1 MTETD
6 FSYQFIETLLQ
17 LEGVARILGR
27 AEIIGVDLEADSLY
41 HYYEKVCLLQMAT
54 ETDTYV
60 LDPLA
65 LRDLSSLGPV
75 FSDPR
80 IRKIFHGADYDIRSL
95 YRDFHLE
102 VENLF
107 DTQLACRFL
116 GLPETGL
123 EAVLRNRF
131 QVELNKK
138 YQRADWSKR
147 PLAPEMVEY
156 AAMDGRY
163 LIPLSRMLERELEEK
178 GRLSWVEEE
187 SRFLTKVRFTSPN
200 HAPLYLRVKGAAY
213 LDPRDLAVLEAL
225 LEFREAQAQK
235 SDLPPFKVLGNEP
248 LLELAKKK
256 PLHPEE
262 LETGKPLSPRQID
275 RYGKPLMREIERAL
289 AIPEKDLPIYPR
301 KEKPDLPASVR
312 RRVKA
317 LKAWRDR
324 RAKDLALE
332 PGVLLNNALINAL
345 ASKNPRSLKEMEAIP
360 GMKVWLKDH
369 FGQEILAAQTSFALG
384 SPDEH

>member
-1 MTETD
+1 M
-6 FSYQFIETLLQ
+6 
-17 LEGVARILGR
+17 EGVARILDR
-27 AEIIGVDLEADSLY
+27 AKIIGVDLEADSLY

-54 ETDTYV
+54 ETDSFV

-65 LRDLSSLGPV
+65 LRDLSSLRPV

-80 IRKIFHGADYDIRSL
+80 IRKVFHGADYDIRSL

-116 GLPETGL
+116 GLQDTGL

-147 PLAPEMVEY
+147 PLFPEMVEY
-156 AAMDGRY
+156 AAMDGHY

-187 SRFLTKVRFTSPN
+187 SRLLTKVRFTAPG
-200 HAPLYLRVKGAAY
+200 HAPLYLRVKGAAS
-213 LDPRDLAVLEAL
+213 LDPRGLAVLEAL

-235 SDLPPFKVLGNEP
+235 SDLPPFKVIGNEP

-256 PLHPEE
+256 PLGLEE
-262 LETGKPLSPRQID
+262 LVTGKPLSPRQIA
-275 RYGKPLMREIERAL
+275 RYGKSLVREIDRAL
-289 AIPEKDLPIYPR
+289 ALPEKNLPVYPR
-301 KEKPDLPASVR
+301 KEKPDWPGSVR
-312 RRVKA
+312 RRVKV
-317 LKAWRDR
+317 LKAWRDK
-324 RAKDLALE
+324 RAKDLGLE
-332 PGVLLNNALINAL
+332 PGVLMNNVLINTLAL
-345 ASKNPRSLKEMEAIP
+345 KNPRLIKEMEEIP
-360 GMKVWLKDH
+360 GMKVWLKEH
-369 FGQEILAAQTSFALG
+369 FGPEILAAQTSFALG
-384 SPDEH
+384 PSPNTEH